1 MTALD
6 ELVGELQALRRAAG
20 EPSYAEIARRIAAR
34 RELAGLSPH
43 SARIARTTVYDVF
56 RTGRTRLNLELVREV
71 VQALDGDEAMVDRWL
86 AHEPAPEPTSEPT
99 PEPPPEQVL
108 GPEPAAGP
116 SGVLLLLLA
125 CVLANLAGRVLV
137 DVLGLP
143 AYLDMA
149 GTAVAAIAL
158 GPWRGAAVGVTT
170 NLLGTFSSGPDSIP
184 FALVNVVGALVW
196 GYGVRHGLGRT
207 LPRFLALNALVAV
220 ACSVVAVPV
229 LLALAGGSTGHGE
242 DAVTATL
249 VELSAALTVA
259 TGLANLLMSLGD
271 KLISGFVALVVV
283 SALPAA
289 LRRGVPLPVTEVRP
303 GSSGIAVPTPNS
315 RQS

>member
-1 MTALD
+1 MTRAD
-6 ELVGELQALRRAAG
+6 DLVGELQALRRAAG

-34 RELAGLSPH
+34 RELDGLSPH

-56 RTGRTRLNLELVREV
+56 RTGRTRLNVDLVREV
-71 VQALDGDEAMVDRWL
+71 VRALDGDEGIVDRWL
-86 AHEPAPEPTSEPT
+86 APPAAAPD
-99 PEPPPEQVL
+99 
-108 GPEPAAGP
+108 PAAGR
-116 SGVLLLLLA
+116 SRILLLMLA

-184 FALVNVVGALVW
+184 FALVNAVGALIW

-229 LLALAGGSTGHGE
+229 LLVLAGGSTGHSE
-242 DAVTATL
+242 DAITSTF

-259 TGLANLLMSLGD
+259 TGLSNLVMSLGD

-283 SALPAA
+283 SALPLA
-289 LRRGVPLPVTEVRP
+289 LRRGVPLPVTEGRP
-303 GSSGIAVPTPNS
+303 GSSGIAVPAPDS
-315 RQS
+315 RQR

>member
-86 AHEPAPEPTSEPT
+86 AHEPAPEP
-99 PEPPPEQVL
+99 PPEQVL
-108 GPEPAAGP
+108 EPEPAAGP

-184 FALVNVVGALVW
+184 FALVNAVGALVW